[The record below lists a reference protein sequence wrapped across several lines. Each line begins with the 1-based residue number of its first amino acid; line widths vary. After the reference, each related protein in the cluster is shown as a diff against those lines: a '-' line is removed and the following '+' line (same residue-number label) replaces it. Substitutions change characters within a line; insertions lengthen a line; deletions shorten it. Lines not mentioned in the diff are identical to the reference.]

1 MYRLIEVIWVD
12 AEEYGEIGW
21 NDLKAMKRYAKKP
34 CPEMRSVGYVLH
46 FDDQH
51 ISLASTVGDKEC
63 SSIEKVPCQFIT
75 SIRDLIPQGDPIVPG
90 KLPGKKDK
98 KE

>member
-1 MYRLIEVIWVD
+1 MYRLVEVTWVD

-34 CPEMRSVGYVLH
+34 CPEMRSVGYVFH

-63 SSIEKVPCQFIT
+63 SSIEKVPCQFIV
-75 SIRDLIPQGDPIVPG
+75 SIKDLIPQGDPVDQPG
-90 KLPGKKDK
+90 TRKKK